1 MESIW
6 WIFVDSRGL
15 IVVNDTPLGIQRD
28 GVVALVEEGGSFE
41 KRRRWRGNYF
51 GILYLCLQLMD
62 SGLQGAH
69 ISDGWC
75 FLIVASRRAS
85 GASGATRDSSI
96 AFAFSTTAS
105 RANGPL
111 MSHHGENVIPSDYP
125 GLQNICGGKLTK
137 TKVTGREAE
146 VELGQKGK
154 SGVWINRS
162 LRRPTVLYDKFP
174 LKHRGKGKAE
184 SDFFHF

>member
-1 MESIW
+1 MDSIR

-125 GLQNICGGKLTK
+125 GLQNICGGNLKRKLR
-137 TKVTGREAE
+137 GEM
-146 VELGQKGK
+146 
-154 SGVWINRS
+154 
-162 LRRPTVLYDKFP
+162 RRW
-174 LKHRGKGKAE
+174 
-184 SDFFHF
+184 S